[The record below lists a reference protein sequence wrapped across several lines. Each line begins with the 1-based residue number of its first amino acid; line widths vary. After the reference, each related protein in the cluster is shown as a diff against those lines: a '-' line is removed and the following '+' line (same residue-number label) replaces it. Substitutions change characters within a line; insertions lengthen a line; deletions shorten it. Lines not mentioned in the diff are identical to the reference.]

1 MGSRKHEREST
12 MVKDRY
18 DVSDIPEGQ
27 WQAGSRGKVL
37 RNRLGI
43 TSKAEMDRVEALALE
58 KAVDGFLHTF
68 NKKHRFTS
76 ADICS
81 MHRAWLGEIYEWAG
95 QYRAV
100 NMSKGDFPFA
110 GAGQIPR
117 LMEEFERDALR
128 RHTPCV
134 FSDRERVLQ
143 ALAEVHVELVL
154 IHPFREGNG
163 RLARVVTSMMALQSG
178 RRIHFQA
185 IRGQKKRDYFVCVQV
200 GLDRNYTAMATMFDE
215 LLEK

>member
-1 MGSRKHEREST
+1 MPKN
-12 MVKDRY
+12 RY
-18 DVSDIPEGQ
+18 DVSNLPEGQ
-27 WQAGSRGKVL
+27 FQPGSRGKVL
-37 RNRLGI
+37 RNKLGI

-58 KAVDGFLHTF
+58 RAVDGFLSMF
-68 NKKHRFTS
+68 NKNHRFTS

-81 MHRAWLGEIYEWAG
+81 MHRSWLGEIYEWAG
-95 QYRAV
+95 KYRTV

-110 GAGQIPR
+110 ASGEIPR
-117 LMEEFERDALR
+117 LMDDFERDVLQ
-128 RHTPCV
+128 RHTPCL
-134 FSDRERVLQ
+134 FKDRARVLQ

-163 RLARVVTSMMALQSG
+163 RLARVVTSMMALQAG
-178 RRIHFQA
+178 RRIQFQA

-200 GLDRNYTAMATMFDE
+200 GLDRNYVALETMFDD